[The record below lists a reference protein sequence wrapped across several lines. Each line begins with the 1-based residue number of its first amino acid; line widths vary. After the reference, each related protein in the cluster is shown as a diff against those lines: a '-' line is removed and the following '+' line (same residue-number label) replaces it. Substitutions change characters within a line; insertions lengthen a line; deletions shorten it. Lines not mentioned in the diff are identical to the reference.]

1 MAQRGEP
8 TLWSPVRIIVASVAL
23 IVLVGTGFAW
33 RGVDSLVSNIER
45 ISDLGLGGHKD
56 GAVDI
61 LLVGVDSRTD
71 AKGDPLSDAER
82 AMLHAGDEI
91 GTNTDTIVLVRVPND
106 GRSATAISIPRDAY
120 VDIPGL
126 GKGKINSAYGNTK
139 QTVADELLADG
150 ESAEV
155 ADEQSTQRGR
165 QALIESV
172 AGLTGITVDHYAEV
186 SLLGFVL
193 LTDAVGGVD
202 VCLRHEVDEP
212 LSGAYFPA
220 GRQKLDGPQALSFVR
235 QRHNLERGDLDRI
248 VRQQVFMAQL
258 VHQVVSADTLSNPS
272 RLREL
277 SEAVGRTVV
286 LDEGWD
292 LLGFLNQ
299 LQELTAGEVTFETI
313 PVADLNGT
321 TSNGESVVRVDTG
334 EVQDYV
340 AALVGEEPGGS
351 ASAPETST
359 SAAPPVTPGL
369 VQVAVYNSST
379 IPGLAGTVSQELTA
393 LGYVE
398 GEVGNYAD
406 GPVSQSQ
413 VRARSASDPAAKSVA
428 AALGGLPVVA
438 DRSII
443 AGTVSVV
450 LASDYAG
457 PGSGSEDVIDF
468 GESSTSATPVPPAPP
483 IAAAED
489 GPTCVN

>member
-8 TLWSPVRIIVASVAL
+8 TLWSPVRVLVASVAL
-23 IVLVGTGFAW
+23 MVLVATGFAW

-45 ISDLGLGGHKD
+45 ISDLGLGGHTD

-71 AKGDPLSDAER
+71 AKGNPLTDAER

-126 GKGKINSAYGNTK
+126 GKGKINSAYGVTK
-139 QTVADELLADG
+139 QTVQDDLLAEG
-150 ESAEV
+150 VSADDAE
-155 ADEQSTQRGR
+155 EQSTQRGR

-202 VCLRHEVDEP
+202 VCLRHAVDEP
-212 LSGAYFPA
+212 LSGAYFPG

-277 SEAVGRTVV
+277 SDAVGRTVV

-292 LLGFLNQ
+292 LIGFLNQ
-299 LQELTAGEVTFETI
+299 LQDLAAGEVTFETV

-321 TSNGESVVRVDTG
+321 TTNGESVVRVDPD
-334 EVQDYV
+334 EVHDYV
-340 AALVGEEPGGS
+340 AALVGEEPTRR
-351 ASAPETST
+351 PETET
-359 SAAPPVTPGL
+359 TTPAVNPGN
-369 VQVAVYNSST
+369 VEVSVYNSST
-379 IPGLAGTVSQELTA
+379 ISGLANAVAQELLG
-393 LGYVE
+393 LGYTQ
-398 GEVGNYAD
+398 GSVGNYSG

-413 VRARSASDPAAKSVA
+413 VRAPSASDPGAKAVA
-428 AALGGLPVVA
+428 AALGGVPVVS
-438 DRSII
+438 DPSI
-443 AGTVSVV
+443 ATGAVSVV
-450 LASDYAG
+450 LTSDYAG
-457 PGSGSEDVIDF
+457 PGSGSGDVIDF
-468 GESSTSATPVPPAPP
+468 GSTSTSATPVPPAPP

>member
-1 MAQRGEP
+1 VAQRGEP
-8 TLWSPVRIIVASVAL
+8 TLWSPVRVLVASVAL
-23 IVLVGTGFAW
+23 IVLVATGFAW

-45 ISDLGLGGHKD
+45 ISDLGLGGQKD

-120 VDIPGL
+120 VDIPDL
-126 GKGKINSAYGNTK
+126 GKGKINSAYGITK
-139 QTVADELLADG
+139 QTVQDDLLAEG
-150 ESAEV
+150 SSAQE
-155 ADEQSTQRGR
+155 AEAQSTQRGR
-165 QALIESV
+165 QALIGSV

-202 VCLRHEVDEP
+202 VCLRHAVDEP
-212 LSGAYFPA
+212 MSGAYFPA
-220 GRQKLDGPQALSFVR
+220 GQQKLDGPQALSFVR

-258 VHQVVSADTLSNPS
+258 VHQVVSADTLGNPG

-292 LLGFLNQ
+292 VLAFLNQ
-299 LQELTAGEVTFETI
+299 LQDLAAGEVTFETI

-321 TSNGESVVRVDTG
+321 TSDGESVVRVDPG

-340 AALVGEEPGGS
+340 ATLVGEEPDS
-351 ASAPETST
+351 RAPST
-359 SAAPPVTPGL
+359 TTAAPDIDPGT
-369 VQVAVYNSST
+369 VEVAVYNSST
-379 IPGLAGTVSQELTA
+379 ISGLANSVAQELLA
-393 LGYVE
+393 LGYNT
-398 GEVGNYAD
+398 GAVGNYS
-406 GPVSQSQ
+406 GGSVSRSQ
-413 VRARSASDPAAKSVA
+413 VLASSASDSGARAVA
-428 AALGGLPVVA
+428 AVLGGLPVVPDSSLA
-438 DRSII
+438 

-468 GESSTSATPVPPAPP
+468 GGTSKSATPVPPAPP

>member
-8 TLWSPVRIIVASVAL
+8 TLWSPVRVLVASVAL
-23 IVLVGTGFAW
+23 IVLVATGFAW

-45 ISDLGLGGHKD
+45 ISDLGLGGHTD

-71 AKGDPLSDAER
+71 AKGNPLTDAER

-120 VDIPGL
+120 VDIPRL
-126 GKGKINSAYGNTK
+126 GKGKINSAYGITK
-139 QTVADELLADG
+139 QNVQDDLLAEG
-150 ESAEV
+150 VSAED
-155 ADEQSTQRGR
+155 AEAQSTQRGR

-202 VCLRHEVDEP
+202 VCLRHAVDEP
-212 LSGAYFPA
+212 LSGAYFPG

-277 SEAVGRTVV
+277 SDAVGRTVV

-292 LLGFLNQ
+292 LLAFLNQ
-299 LQELTAGEVTFETI
+299 LQDLTAGEVTFETI

-321 TSNGESVVRVDTG
+321 TSNGESVVRVDPY
-334 EVQDYV
+334 EVQDYI
-340 AALVGEEPGGS
+340 AALVGEEP
-351 ASAPETST
+351 ADRPATETT
-359 SAAPPVTPGL
+359 TPD
-369 VQVAVYNSST
+369 VNPANVEVSVYNSST
-379 IPGLAGTVSQELTA
+379 VAGLASAVAQELA
-393 LGYVE
+393 GLGYTP
-398 GEVGNYAD
+398 GAVGNYS
-406 GPVSQSQ
+406 GGSSVSQSQ
-413 VRARSASDPAAKSVA
+413 VRAPSASDPGGKAVA
-428 AALGGLPVVA
+428 AALGGLPVVS
-438 DRSII
+438 DPSI
-443 AGTVSVV
+443 ATGAVNVV
-450 LASDYAG
+450 LTSDYAG
-457 PGSGSEDVIDF
+457 PGSGSGDVIDF
-468 GESSTSATPVPPAPP
+468 GGTSTSATPVPPAPP
-483 IAAAED
+483 IAAAEE

>member
-8 TLWSPVRIIVASVAL
+8 TLWSPVRVFVASVAL

-45 ISDLGLGGHKD
+45 ISDLGLGGHRD

-71 AKGDPLSDAER
+71 AKGNPLSDAER

-106 GRSATAISIPRDAY
+106 GSSATAISIPRDAY
-120 VDIPGL
+120 VDIPDM
-126 GKGKINSAYGNTK
+126 GKGKINSAYGITK
-139 QTVADELLADG
+139 QSVQDDMLADG
-150 ESAEV
+150 ATAE
-155 ADEQSTQRGR
+155 AAEEQSTQRGR

-202 VCLRHEVDEP
+202 VCLRHPVDEP
-212 LSGAYFPA
+212 LSGAYFPG

-258 VHQVVSADTLSNPS
+258 VHQVISADTLSNPT

-277 SEAVGRTVV
+277 SDAVGRTIV

-292 LLGFLNQ
+292 LLAFLNQ
-299 LQELTAGEVTFETI
+299 LQDLTAGKVTFETI

-321 TSNGESVVRVDTG
+321 TSDGESVVRVEPG

-340 AALVGEEPGGS
+340 AGLVGEEHSSGTEP
-351 ASAPETST
+351 ST
-359 SAAPPVTPGL
+359 TAAPPDIDSGT
-369 VQVAVYNSST
+369 VQVNVYNSS
-379 IPGLAGTVSQELTA
+379 PVSGLAGTVSQELTA
-393 LGYVE
+393 LGYVQ
-398 GEVGNYAD
+398 GDVGNYSD
-406 GPVSQSQ
+406 GQVSESQ
-413 VRARSASDPAAKSVA
+413 VLAASSSDPGA
-428 AALGGLPVVA
+428 AAVAVSLGGLPVVSDPSVA
-438 DRSII
+438 E
-443 AGTVSVV
+443 GTVSVV

-468 GESSTSATPVPPAPP
+468 GGSSTSATPVPPAPP
-483 IAAAED
+483 IAAAEN
-489 GPTCVN
+489 GPNCVN

>member
-1 MAQRGEP
+1 MAQRGDP
-8 TLWSPVRIIVASVAL
+8 TLWNPVRVLVASVAL
-23 IVLVGTGFAW
+23 MVLVATGFAW

-45 ISDLGLGGHKD
+45 ISDLGLGGHTD

-71 AKGDPLSDAER
+71 AKGNPLTDAER

-120 VDIPGL
+120 VAIPGL
-126 GKGKINSAYGNTK
+126 GKGKINSAYGVTK
-139 QTVADELLADG
+139 QTVQDDLLAEG
-150 ESAEV
+150 VSADDAE
-155 ADEQSTQRGR
+155 EQSTQRGR

-202 VCLRHEVDEP
+202 VCLRHAVDEP
-212 LSGAYFPA
+212 LSGAYFPG

-277 SEAVGRTVV
+277 SDAVGRTVV

-292 LLGFLNQ
+292 LIGFLNQ
-299 LQELTAGEVTFETI
+299 LQDLTAGEVTFETV

-321 TSNGESVVRVDTG
+321 TANGESVVRVDPD
-334 EVQDYV
+334 EVHDYV
-340 AALVGEEPGGS
+340 AALVGEEPTS
-351 ASAPETST
+351 RPATETT
-359 SAAPPVTPGL
+359 TPAVNPGN
-369 VQVAVYNSST
+369 VEVSVYNSST
-379 IPGLAGTVSQELTA
+379 VSGLANAVAQELA
-393 LGYVE
+393 GLGYPQ
-398 GEVGNYAD
+398 GAVGNYSD

-413 VRARSASDPAAKSVA
+413 VRAPSASDPGAKAVA
-428 AALGGLPVVA
+428 AALGGIPVVS
-438 DRSII
+438 DPSI
-443 AGTVSVV
+443 AMGAVSVV

-457 PGSGSEDVIDF
+457 PGSGSGDVIDF
-468 GESSTSATPVPPAPP
+468 GSTSTSATPVPPAPP